1 MAGADKGD
9 TKTMQNPFTD
19 PRPRGYFVG
28 ASIFVLVGTLI
39 GLGVSATLNT
49 AHSPVGGVDA
59 VVASTSAMAAG
70 GSNMQSP
77 FVSVVEKA
85 LPAVVF
91 IDVRKKVAAG
101 GADDP
106 QEELFRRF
114 FGNNGNPQ
122 QQPKQRSQPSSG
134 SGFIIDTQGHVLT
147 NNHVVREA
155 DDITVTLNDK
165 RSFKAKIVGADPE
178 TDVAV
183 IQIVGDH
190 LPVLPL
196 GDSDQ
201 LRVGD
206 WAIAIGNPLGQL
218 RGSVTVGIISAQ
230 GRTDLNIWGGTPSYQ
245 DFIQTDASINFGNSG
260 GPLCNINGEAIGI
273 NTAINTSGQGIGF
286 AIPINLVRHV
296 ADQLMATGK
305 VKRAWLGIQLAE
317 LTPELAEGF
326 GLSEQRGILV
336 NDVIAGTPADRAG
349 LKRNDVIVEFD
360 GQSVSDLPKFRLK
373 VADTKVG
380 SRVPLMVLRDGK
392 RIPVTVTLSE
402 RPQDG
407 VADAKP
413 RGGEEDTAQASVS
426 GLTVRELTA
435 EEKATTK
442 VSSGVLVTDVADG
455 SAAEDAGIS
464 VGDIVEQVGG
474 RPVTTAASMMKML
487 KDAKAT
493 KKHAALLVYH
503 EGRAQFVALNL
514 SE

>member
-1 MAGADKGD
+1 
-9 TKTMQNPFTD
+9 MQNPFTD

-28 ASIFVLVGTLI
+28 AFIFILVGTLI
-39 GLGVSATLNT
+39 GLGVSASLNVS
-49 AHSPVGGVDA
+49 HSPVGGVDA

-70 GSNMQSP
+70 GTAESP

-101 GADDP
+101 NSEDP
-106 QEELFRRF
+106 QEQMFRRF
-114 FGNNGNPQ
+114 FGDNGNRAPQ
-122 QQPKQRSQPSSG
+122 KQRTQPSSG

-147 NNHVVREA
+147 NNHVVRDA

-165 RSFKAKIVGADPE
+165 RTFKAKVVGADPE

-196 GDSDQ
+196 GDSDR

-296 ADQLMATGK
+296 ADQLMASGK
-305 VKRAWLGIQLAE
+305 VQRAWLGIQLAE

-336 NDVIAGTPADRAG
+336 NDVIAGTPADKAG
-349 LKRNDVIVEFD
+349 LKRNDVIIEFD

-392 RIPVTVTLSE
+392 RIPVTVTLSQ
-402 RPQDG
+402 RPVDG
-407 VADAKP
+407 VANAAP
-413 RGGEEDTAQASVS
+413 QGGDEDVAPASVS

-435 EEKATTK
+435 EEKSNTK
-442 VSSGVLVTDVADG
+442 VSSGVLVTHVAEG
-455 SAAEDAGIS
+455 SAAEEAGIQP
-464 VGDIVEQVGG
+464 GDIIEQVGG
-474 RPVTTAASMMKML
+474 RPVTSAASLIKML
-487 KDAKAT
+487 KDTKVS

-514 SE
+514 AE